1 LKPVEGEEVA
11 HTVNVYEKPT
21 LRLLGSLHEL
31 TLGGP
36 FSCADGNSGSAGN
49 NGCKHKHKH

>member
-1 LKPVEGEEVA
+1 MKPAEGEEVA

-49 NGCKHKHKH
+49 NGCKHKH